1 MLYFWDEY
9 VQNVLTCLFQSRDFN
24 KRTIVGYYVCNENKI
39 HIQLYCCYLLQM
51 TYISRN
57 STIFEKLMNF

>member
-24 KRTIVGYYVCNENKI
+24 KRPIVGYYVCNKNT
-39 HIQLYCCYLLQM
+39 HTALLLLFI
-51 TYISRN
+51 TNHVHFSKFLNI
-57 STIFEKLMNF
+57 